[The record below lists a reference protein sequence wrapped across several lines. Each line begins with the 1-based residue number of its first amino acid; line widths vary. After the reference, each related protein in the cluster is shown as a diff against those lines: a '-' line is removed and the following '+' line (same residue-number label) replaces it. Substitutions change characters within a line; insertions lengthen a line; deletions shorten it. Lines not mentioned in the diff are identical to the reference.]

1 MRSGRKTRDGEE
13 KEGRRKGRQKAA
25 GWLEPAEEW
34 AEQLRHKGY
43 ILRRLVP
50 WLPRNTTIRGAERW
64 FAFCLRSVS
73 LRKEYDSH
81 CISISNVSRNGA
93 KITGF
98 QILSKN
104 QLCISWPVLVPM
116 VTYDS
121 SANTIAD

>member
-81 CISISNVSRNGA
+81 CISISDVSRNGA
-93 KITGF
+93 NHWFSNSFKEPALHFVAGAGSDGD
-98 QILSKN
+98 L
-104 QLCISWPVLVPM
+104 
-116 VTYDS
+116 
-121 SANTIAD
+121 